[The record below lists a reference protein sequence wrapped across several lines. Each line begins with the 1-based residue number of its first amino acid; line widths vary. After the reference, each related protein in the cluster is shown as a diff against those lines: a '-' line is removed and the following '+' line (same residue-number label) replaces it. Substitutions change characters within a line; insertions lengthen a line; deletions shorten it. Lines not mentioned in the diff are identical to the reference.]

1 MLLTSQFAGLAD
13 HSKAE
18 RVPLQGAGQCRLRA
32 GGGTELG
39 VAGGVDGILPLSPS
53 DPTLCQVL
61 PHSCVAGRAGERWI
75 GAEPVSQQ
83 GVLGGEHESPSR
95 DTPCP
100 LRSETH
106 LELLASRP
114 WDDTFVVFLQW
125 QETPNSPPHCSR
137 LTGVPGA
144 LCSLLSALRGAA
156 SRGCNMR
163 VAHHTIWDITAPGA
177 STILRTEFH
186 LFIVGQEALQF
197 LAPAGL
203 PRLLLLP
210 GTPGA
215 PLLQAL
221 LCPGHLSVP

>member
-1 MLLTSQFAGLAD
+1 MRVLHVTRLVLYAARHIWNFWPPD
-13 HSKAE
+13 H
-18 RVPLQGAGQCRLRA
+18 GM
-32 GGGTELG
+32 
-39 VAGGVDGILPLSPS
+39 IL
-53 DPTLCQVL
+53 
-61 PHSCVAGRAGERWI
+61 
-75 GAEPVSQQ
+75 
-83 GVLGGEHESPSR
+83 
-95 DTPCP
+95 
-100 LRSETH
+100 
-106 LELLASRP
+106 
-114 WDDTFVVFLQW
+114 VVFLQW